1 MRYFI
6 MADTGG
12 GSDDFVD
19 SITLFKVEDLDDLSI
34 QVYKEMED
42 YHGWVDD
49 GTVMFVEIESLAQPN
64 RHINFFH
71 KELNDNLDT
80 DCWRLSVDLPMI
92 ESKKKDVLSRD
103 NFTMTLTDIK

>member
-1 MRYFI
+1 

-19 SITLFKVEDLDDLSI
+19 SITLFKVKDLDDLTI

-42 YHGWVDD
+42 YHDWVVN
-49 GTVMFVEIESLAQPN
+49 GIVTFVEIDTLAQAK
-64 RHINFFH
+64 RHMDFFH